1 MTIFLF
7 LLLVIFLLIL
17 LLLFI
22 VLLVSWSS
30 LSILLTLWGLGVS
43 LLLAGPLTKPL
54 GQLLG
59 GSLGELV
66 VLLLPGGLEV
76 LGSDNLP
83 ATLVKLL
90 PVVVGP
96 GVGSALVLGVHADLG
111 WVLASQGLWVKTL
124 LQGLGS
130 QLSLLPLLQFL
141 EIKFLCQLPLLV
153 VVFVS
158 LKLDD
163 GLEEILNLALQLI
176 RVKSLQLKRLDS
188 DAEGNLLLLLQLLL
202 GLGELLAGVRDG
214 SSSNGLL
221 FVESIGLLGL
231 LSLQHLLPL
240 GLGLLQPLLL
250 LLGLLGLPL
259 TLLLLQLLLLLSLL
273 LVELLLLLGP
283 DLLPLGLLLLQF
295 GELVLLLLP
304 PPTCCPDPGLP
315 PFPA

>member
-66 VLLLPGGLEV
+66 VLLLPGRLKV

-83 ATLVKLL
+83 ATLVQLL

-141 EIKFLCQLPLLV
+141 EIRFLCQLPLLV

-163 GLEEILNLALQLI
+163 GLEEILNLSLQLI

-188 DAEGNLLLLLQLLL
+188 DAECDLLLLLQLLL

-214 SSSNGLL
+214 S
-221 FVESIGLLGL
+221 
-231 LSLQHLLPL
+231 
-240 GLGLLQPLLL
+240 
-250 LLGLLGLPL
+250 
-259 TLLLLQLLLLLSLL
+259 
-273 LVELLLLLGP
+273 
-283 DLLPLGLLLLQF
+283 
-295 GELVLLLLP
+295 
-304 PPTCCPDPGLP
+304 
-315 PFPA
+315 

>member
-83 ATLVKLL
+83 ATLVQLL

-163 GLEEILNLALQLI
+163 GLEEILNLSLQLI
-176 RVKSLQLKRLDS
+176 RVKSLKLKRLDS
-188 DAEGNLLLLLQLLL
+188 DAEGNLLLLLQ
-202 GLGELLAGVRDG
+202 
-214 SSSNGLL
+214 
-221 FVESIGLLGL
+221 
-231 LSLQHLLPL
+231 
-240 GLGLLQPLLL
+240 PLLL

-259 TLLLLQLLLLLSLL
+259 SLLLLQLLLLLSL
-273 LVELLLLLGP
+273 
-283 DLLPLGLLLLQF
+283 
-295 GELVLLLLP
+295 
-304 PPTCCPDPGLP
+304 
-315 PFPA
+315 

>member
-1 MTIFLF
+1 MYEYDGPSRSNGIDALKYKNSLF

-17 LLLFI
+17 LLFFI

-83 ATLVKLL
+83 ATLVQFL

-214 SSSNGLL
+214 SASHGLL
-221 FVESIGLLGL
+221 LVELLSLLGLLGL
-231 LSLQHLLPL
+231 KHLLPL
-240 GLGLLQPLLL
+240 GFGLLQPLLL

-259 TLLLLQLLLLLSLL
+259 SLLSLL
-273 LVELLLLLGP
+273 LVKLLLLLGS
-283 DLLPLGLLLLQF
+283 DLLPLGLLLLEL
-295 GELVLLLLP
+295 GELVLFLLS
-304 PPTCCPDPGLP
+304 GLS
-315 PFPA
+315 PF

>member
-7 LLLVIFLLIL
+7 FLLVIFLLIL
-17 LLLFI
+17 LLFFI
-22 VLLVSWSS
+22 VLLVSGSS

-96 GVGSALVLGVHADLG
+96 GVGSALVLGVQADLG

-214 SSSNGLL
+214 SASHGLL
-221 FVESIGLLGL
+221 LVELFSLLGLLGL
-231 LSLQHLLPL
+231 KHLLPL
-240 GLGLLQPLLL
+240 GFGLLQPLLL
-250 LLGLLGLPL
+250 LLGFLGLPL
-259 TLLLLQLLLLLSLL
+259 SLLLLQLLLLLSLL
-273 LVELLLLLGP
+273 LVKLLLLEL
-283 DLLPLGLLLLQF
+283 
-295 GELVLLLLP
+295 GELVLFLLP
-304 PPTCCPDPGLP
+304 GLSWPSSQPPPSSASP
-315 PFPA
+315 

>member
-43 LLLAGPLTKPL
+43 LLLAGLLTKPL

-76 LGSDNLP
+76 LGSDDLP
-83 ATLVKLL
+83 ATLVQLL

-163 GLEEILNLALQLI
+163 GLEEILNLSLQLI
-176 RVKSLQLKRLDS
+176 RVKSLKLKRLDS

-214 SSSNGLL
+214 SASHGLILVEL
-221 FVESIGLLGL
+221 FSLLGLLGL
-231 LSLQHLLPL
+231 KHLLPL
-240 GLGLLQPLLL
+240 GFGLLQPLLL
-250 LLGLLGLPL
+250 LLGFLGLPL
-259 TLLLLQLLLLLSLL
+259 SLLLLQL
-273 LVELLLLLGP
+273 
-283 DLLPLGLLLLQF
+283 
-295 GELVLLLLP
+295 
-304 PPTCCPDPGLP
+304 
-315 PFPA
+315 

>member
-43 LLLAGPLTKPL
+43 LLLAGLLTKPL

-76 LGSDNLP
+76 LGSDDLP
-83 ATLVKLL
+83 ATLVQLL

-163 GLEEILNLALQLI
+163 GLEEVLNLALQLI

-202 GLGELLAGVRDG
+202 GLGEFLAGVRDG
-214 SSSNGLL
+214 SASHGLL
-221 FVESIGLLGL
+221 LVELFS
-231 LSLQHLLPL
+231 
-240 GLGLLQPLLL
+240 
-250 LLGLLGLPL
+250 LLGLLGLKH
-259 TLLLLQLLLLLSLL
+259 
-273 LVELLLLLGP
+273 
-283 DLLPLGLLLLQF
+283 LLPLGFGFSSSSLFCWLSFFSCSALISFLLACFSLSLESSSSSFSLVFLHSEMYSFSWLFSSSFLL
-295 GELVLLLLP
+295 
-304 PPTCCPDPGLP
+304 T
-315 PFPA
+315 

>member
-30 LSILLTLWGLGVS
+30 LSILLTLWGLGIS
-43 LLLAGPLTKPL
+43 LLLTGPLTKPL

-76 LGSDNLP
+76 LGSDDLP
-83 ATLVKLL
+83 ATLVQLL

-163 GLEEILNLALQLI
+163 GLEEVLNLALQLI

-214 SSSNGLL
+214 SASHGLL
-221 FVESIGLLGL
+221 LVQLFCLLGLLGL
-231 LSLQHLLPL
+231 KHLLPL
-240 GLGLLQPLLL
+240 GFGLLQPLLL
-250 LLGLLGLPL
+250 LLGFLGLPL
-259 TLLLLQLLLLLSLL
+259 SLLLLQLLLLLSLL
-273 LVELLLLLGP
+273 LVKLLLLLGS
-283 DLLPLGLLLLQF
+283 DLLPLGLLLLEL
-295 GELVLLLLP
+295 GELVLFLLP
-304 PPTCCPDPGLP
+304 GLS
-315 PFPA
+315 PF

>member
-7 LLLVIFLLIL
+7 FLLVIFLLIL
-17 LLLFI
+17 LLFFI
-22 VLLVSWSS
+22 VLLVSGSS

-83 ATLVKLL
+83 ATLVQFL

-111 WVLASQGLWVKTL
+111 WVLASEGLGVQTL
-124 LQGLGS
+124 LQSLGS
-130 QLSLLPLLQFL
+130 QLSLLSLLQFL
-141 EIKFLCQLPLLV
+141 EIEFLGEFPLLV
-153 VVFVS
+153 IVFVS
-158 LKLDD
+158 LQLDD
-163 GLEEILNLALQLI
+163 GFEQVLHLRLHLVGIE
-176 RVKSLQLKRLDS
+176 SLQLQRLDS
-188 DAEGNLLLLLQLLL
+188 DAEGDLLLLLQLLL

-214 SSSNGLL
+214 TSSNGLL

-240 GLGLLQPLLL
+240 GFGLLQPLLL

-273 LVELLLLLGP
+273 LVKLLLLLGS

>member
-22 VLLVSWSS
+22 VLLVSGSS
-30 LSILLTLWGLGVS
+30 LSILLTLWGVGVS

-83 ATLVKLL
+83 ATLVQFL

-111 WVLASQGLWVKTL
+111 WVLASQGLGVQTL
-124 LQGLGS
+124 LQSLGS
-130 QLSLLPLLQFL
+130 QLSLLSLLQFL
-141 EIKFLCQLPLLV
+141 EIEFLGEFPLLV
-153 VVFVS
+153 IVFVS

-163 GLEEILNLALQLI
+163 GLEQVLHLGLHLVGVE
-176 RVKSLQLKRLDS
+176 SLQLQRLDS
-188 DAEGNLLLLLQLLL
+188 DAESDLLLFL
-202 GLGELLAGVRDG
+202 R
-214 SSSNGLL
+214 S
-221 FVESIGLLGL
+221 
-231 LSLQHLLPL
+231 
-240 GLGLLQPLLL
+240 
-250 LLGLLGLPL
+250 
-259 TLLLLQLLLLLSLL
+259 
-273 LVELLLLLGP
+273 
-283 DLLPLGLLLLQF
+283 
-295 GELVLLLLP
+295 
-304 PPTCCPDPGLP
+304 
-315 PFPA
+315 